1 MFIPSIQPKMPYAS
15 VRLQLEPPIDGE
27 YPQIDER
34 EREANLR
41 ALARRR
47 SERNVRI
54 LNLQQQGRHSVWK
67 FDAEGRAQGSVDS
80 HKRRGYPQDEDSMRS
95 KSIINNSFM
104 PTKNNLANSHKHRPK
119 LKPWVHG
126 N

>member
-1 MFIPSIQPKMPYAS
+1 MPYAS

-27 YPQIDER
+27 YRQIDES
-34 EREANLR
+34 ERDQNIR
-41 ALARRR
+41 ALARRQ

-54 LNLQQQGRHSVWK
+54 LNLQQHGRQSVWK
-67 FDAEGRAQGSVDS
+67 FDSDGRAQGSVES
-80 HKRRGYPQDEDSMRS
+80 HTGRINLHDEDSMRS

-104 PTKNNLANSHKHRPK
+104 PTKNNLANSHKYRPK

-126 N
+126 K